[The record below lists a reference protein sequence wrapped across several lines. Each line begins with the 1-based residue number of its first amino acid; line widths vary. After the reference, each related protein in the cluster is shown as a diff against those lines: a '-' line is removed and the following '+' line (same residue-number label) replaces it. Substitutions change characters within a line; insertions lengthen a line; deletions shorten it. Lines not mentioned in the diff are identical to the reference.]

1 MITGKC
7 LIEIRNLTVGYHS
20 ETGFSK
26 IISNLN
32 LCVNEGIILGIP
44 GESGSGKSTLAQ
56 AIYNSLKYPGEI
68 VSGAVIF
75 NGNDMLRMEK
85 QELQKIRGTEIS
97 FIPQAAMNALNP
109 VKRIRYQFYDFCIA
123 HGIPLKEV
131 DSRIGETL
139 KMVRLDEKV
148 LDSFPHELSG
158 GMKQRVVIAISLL
171 LDPKL
176 VILDEPTTGLDVLV
190 EHEILKD
197 LRSIQKSRNFT
208 MIFITHDL
216 SILYEI
222 SDRIAMMYAGE
233 IVEIGTRDEMLNDP
247 RHPYNFLLLKN
258 VPRIGQKGI
267 SKLRLIGNPGN
278 YNEEYP
284 GCQFYTRCP
293 FSNLNCSKTHP
304 ELFSS
309 SDDHEYRCIRYPE
322 WKSLV

>member
-1 MITGKC
+1 MQ
-7 LIEIRNLTVGYHS
+7 IENLTVGYHS
-20 ETGFSK
+20 ENGFSK
-26 IISNLN
+26 IIADLS
-32 LCVNEGIILGIP
+32 LCVENGIILGIA

-68 VSGAVIF
+68 VSGEVRF
-75 NGNDMLRMEK
+75 YGSDLLKMGK
-85 QELQKIRGTEIS
+85 QELQRIRGTEIS

-109 VKRIRYQFYDFCIA
+109 VKRIRYQFYDFCMA
-123 HGIPLKEV
+123 HNISLKDV
-131 DSRIGETL
+131 DSRINETL
-139 KMVRLDEKV
+139 KMVRLDEKI

-158 GMKQRVVIAISLL
+158 GMKQRTVIAISLL
-171 LDPKL
+171 LEPKL

-197 LRSIQKSRNFT
+197 LKTIQKSRNFT

-222 SDRIAMMYAGE
+222 SDKVALMYAGE
-233 IVEIGTRDEMLNDP
+233 IVELGIRGEMLNEP

-278 YNEEYP
+278 YSESYP

-293 FSNLNCSKTHP
+293 FSEHKCSEMHP
-304 ELFSS
+304 ELKSS
-309 SDDHEYRCIRYPE
+309 GDNHLYRCIRYPE
-322 WKSLV
+322 WKSSL